1 MKKDFGYREIPYNYT
16 SFSDK
21 EIILKYFDE
30 ETWRL
35 LDELRH
41 RRITGKSAKSIF
53 EIIGDIFIIDR
64 NPYIFNDLLNNV
76 KKQKRLKK
84 LHQIRFESIISKT
97 TNERIPE
104 LVKKLERVDKKFF
117 NKFKTE
123 KKKRKK
129 IFHTLNSI
137 TSKENIHFSAYHKVA
152 HVTDAT
158 DWRVEYPEV
167 IVYPES
173 ITEISRLIKA
183 AVVLDLKIIPRGG
196 GTGLTGGA
204 IPVYPD
210 TMIINTE
217 KMNGIKEI
225 EFILVNGK
233 NIPIVE
239 VEAGAITETV
249 THFCKERGYIFAT
262 DPTSSWASTIG
273 GNIAENAGGKKGLI
287 WGTAVDNIYSFKI
300 INALGHILEVR
311 RREHPH
317 RKIEPEDTV
326 VFDVYSTPKKKN
338 EKLLKTITLS
348 GLDIRKQGVGKDITN
363 KALKG
368 LPGIQKEG
376 CDGVIVSAKFVLYKP
391 FTHCRTICLE
401 FFGTNMINAS
411 KTIVKIRETFNS
423 DKDVY
428 LTALEHF
435 DGKYVGAIAYRN
447 KSNRIEF
454 PKAVLLIDIESDDID
469 KLKEAS
475 EKILDIVKPY
485 NTEGFAADS
494 EEKRELFW
502 KDRKNLSAIARHT
515 NAFKLNED
523 IVIPVEALPQFS
535 DFIDRLNIQKELEN
549 NCSIIDD
556 VTEYFKT
563 LKDNRD
569 VFLQSKIELF
579 IRHVRDIKDK
589 QIEYINNIEKPVT
602 ACNFI
607 QDKNDSS
614 MYLFELLRD
623 GGLEYSISD
632 IVIDRFR
639 KNFHGYNEI
648 INSFDEIVNFRLSR
662 KLIIAT
668 HMHAGD
674 GNIHVNI
681 PVHSNDYRMMQ
692 DADEIAEII
701 MKETVN
707 KFNGVISG
715 EHGIGLTKLK
725 FLDKDI
731 LDDFA
736 EYKKEVD
743 PKELFNPGKLKHDF
757 PHNFV
762 YTPSLNLLELEAF
775 ILEVADME
783 DLTKSIASCLRCGK
797 CKDVCNTHVPS
808 CTMFYSPRNKILA
821 VTLITEAVLYE
832 AQTTNNLTFRNFRM
846 LRDVS
851 DHCTMCHNCN
861 NPCPV
866 SIDFASVSL
875 AIRSLLHDR
884 KRAEPK
890 LITSFVL
897 FYLKRKGYYTNKL
910 FRLLL
915 LRFGYSMQRFAYIV
929 NKPINKV
936 SEKVIPKINGM
947 LQARFPKAGSTSLR
961 ERLGLKGVNIFF
973 AFQNPDKE
981 IIKSVVYF
989 PGCGSERM
997 FPEISFAA
1005 IALLYAAGVR
1015 VVIPPE
1021 YLCCGYP
1028 LLANG
1033 KKKEAETKSYENR
1046 VLFHRM
1052 ADIINYMGI
1061 EDVIVSCGTCYEMLD
1076 KYKIENIFPRSR
1088 IIDINEF
1095 IAQEDLY
1102 KKIQR
1107 ETIYYHDPCH
1117 SPLKSIGVDRTFNT
1131 ILGNKPIVT
1140 SNCCGEGGTMSLSAP
1155 FISNSLR
1162 DRKASN
1168 ISSLL
1173 KKQDDITVI
1182 TTCPSC
1188 VQGLSKINSKNSV
1201 KGKSMA
1207 VYLAEIF
1214 LGRGWKKDF
1223 ISNVTKKNGIERIIL

>member
-30 ETWRL
+30 ETWEL

-41 RRITGKSAKSIF
+41 QRITGKSAKSIF

-64 NPYIFNDLLNNV
+64 NPYIFNDFLNNV
-76 KKQKRLKK
+76 KKQRRLKK

-97 TNERIPE
+97 TNERIPA
-104 LVKKLERVDKKFF
+104 LVKKLKSVDKKFF
-117 NKFKTE
+117 SKFKTE

-129 IFHTLNSI
+129 ISHALNSI

-158 DWRVEYPEV
+158 DWRIEYPEV

-173 ITEISRLIKA
+173 AAEISKLIKA
-183 AVVLDLKIIPRGG
+183 AVNLDLKIIPRGG

-217 KMNGIKEI
+217 KMNAINGIK
-225 EFILVNGK
+225 F
-233 NIPIVE
+233 IPINGADIPVVE

-249 THFCKERGYIFAT
+249 THFCKDRGYIFAT

-287 WGTAVDNIYSFKI
+287 WGTAIDNIYSFKI
-300 INALGHILEVR
+300 INAIGYTLEVR
-311 RREHPH
+311 RRDHPY
-317 RKIEPEDTV
+317 RKIEPEDNV
-326 VFDVYSTPKKKN
+326 LFDVYSISKKRN
-338 EKLLKTITLS
+338 EKLLKSISLS
-348 GLDIRKQGVGKDITN
+348 GLDIRKKGVGKDITN

-376 CDGVIVSAKFVLYKP
+376 SDGVIVSAKFVLYKP
-391 FTHCRTICLE
+391 FAHCRTICLE
-401 FFGTNMINAS
+401 FFGANMVNAS
-411 KTIVKIRETFNS
+411 KTIVEIRETFNL
-423 DKDVY
+423 DKSVY

-447 KSNRIEF
+447 KSNRMEF
-454 PKAVLLIDIESDDID
+454 PKAVLLIDIESDDIE
-469 KLKEAS
+469 KLEEAS

-485 NTEGFAADS
+485 NTEGFVADS

-502 KDRKNLSAIARHT
+502 KDRKNLAAIARHT

-549 NCSIIDD
+549 NCFIADD
-556 VTEYFKT
+556 LTEYFGT
-563 LKDNRD
+563 FQYNDD
-569 VFLQSKIELF
+569 VFLQSKTESFLQ
-579 IRHVRDIKDK
+579 HIKEIKEK
-589 QIEYINNIEKPVT
+589 QIEYINNIEKPI
-602 ACNFI
+602 AECKFI
-607 QDKNDSS
+607 EKINDSS
-614 MYLFELLRD
+614 MRLFELLRD

-632 IVIDRFR
+632 IVLDRFR
-639 KNFHGYNEI
+639 KNFHGYDEI

-692 DADEIAEII
+692 EADEIAEII
-701 MKETVN
+701 MKDTVN

-725 FLDKDI
+725 FLDKEI

-736 EYKKEVD
+736 EYKKEAD
-743 PKELFNPGKLKHDF
+743 PKGLFNPGKLRHDF
-757 PHNFV
+757 PHNSV

-797 CKDVCNTHVPS
+797 CKDVCNTHVPG

-832 AQTTNNLTFRNFRM
+832 AQTTNNLSFRNFRM

-866 SIDFASVSL
+866 NIDFASVSL
-875 AIRSLLHDR
+875 SIRSLLHDR

-915 LRFGYSMQRFAYIV
+915 LKFGYAMQRLAYIV

-936 SEKVIPKINGM
+936 TELIMPKINGI
-947 LQARFPKAGSTSLR
+947 LQSRLPKSGLPSFR

-973 AFQNPDKE
+973 AFQRPDKE

-997 FPEISFAA
+997 FPDISFAA
-1005 IALLYAAGVR
+1005 IALLYNAGVR

-1033 KKKEAETKSYENR
+1033 KKKEADIKSYENR

-1061 EDVIVSCGTCYEMLD
+1061 EDVIVSCGTCYEMLN
-1076 KYKIENIFPRSR
+1076 KYKIENIYPKSK

-1102 KKIQR
+1102 KKIQKDP
-1107 ETIYYHDPCH
+1107 IYYHDPCH
-1117 SPLKSIGVDRTFNT
+1117 SPLKSLGVDKTFGS
-1131 ILGNKPIVT
+1131 ILGNKPIIT

-1155 FISNSLR
+1155 SISNALR
-1162 DRKASN
+1162 ERKASN
-1168 ISSLL
+1168 ISLL
-1173 KKQDDITVI
+1173 PEKRENITVI

-1188 VQGLSKINSKNSV
+1188 VQGLSKISSKNSV
-1201 KGKSMA
+1201 KGKAMA

-1214 LGRGWKKDF
+1214 LGKGWKKDF
-1223 ISNVTKKNGIERIIL
+1223 ISNIIKKDGIERIIL